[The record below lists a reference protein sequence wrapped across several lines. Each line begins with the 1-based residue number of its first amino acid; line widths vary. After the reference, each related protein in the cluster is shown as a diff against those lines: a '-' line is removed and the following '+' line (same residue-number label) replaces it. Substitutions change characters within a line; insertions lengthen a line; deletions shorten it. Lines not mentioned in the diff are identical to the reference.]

1 LKLPPVALTAPT
13 LCPRC
18 DTPALGSG
26 ALLALDHCAK
36 CTLQLRQCGRCHGVA
51 GPFDR
56 YCGYCGYE
64 IVRPRTS
71 PEVLRLLLLA
81 AAVPVALA
89 VALVVVL
96 MAHR

>member
-1 LKLPPVALTAPT
+1 MALTAPT

-18 DTPALGSG
+18 DAPALGVG
-26 ALLALDHCAK
+26 ALLALDHCGK

-64 IVRPRTS
+64 VVRPRTS
-71 PEVLRLLLLA
+71 PELIRLLLVA
-81 AAVPVALA
+81 AAVVVLAALA
-89 VALVVVL
+89 VIVLV
-96 MAHR
+96 ATHRPA